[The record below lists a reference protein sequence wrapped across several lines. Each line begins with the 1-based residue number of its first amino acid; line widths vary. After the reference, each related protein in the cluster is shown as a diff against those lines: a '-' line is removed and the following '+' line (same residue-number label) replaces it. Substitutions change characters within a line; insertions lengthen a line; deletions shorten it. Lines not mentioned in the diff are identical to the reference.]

1 MFNCYDQWKNEVGY
15 PYEEITSKTAE
26 DMAHILFH
34 YPFQNLLKR
43 IINENIDGSQ
53 LIASL
58 IITQHNTNAFH
69 IVIADETGWNK
80 DEARQILFILFRHHT
95 CTRSEF
101 ARNFD
106 RVWAKKEY
114 SVLSPHIYKI
124 KDTLLGHKVEEI
136 HYKIKH
142 AQPIDEF
149 SDCIINMVDEMIG
162 DTQNDD
168 VIKCIYEG

>member
-1 MFNCYDQWKNEVGY
+1 
-15 PYEEITSKTAE
+15 
-26 DMAHILFH
+26 MAHILFH

-80 DEARQILFILFRHHT
+80 DEARQILSILFRHHT

-149 SDCIINMVDEMIG
+149 SDCIINMVDEMNQMID
-162 DTQNDD
+162 DTKNEDISYD
-168 VIKCIYEG
+168 ESDSIKYIYEGIAECFIFYP